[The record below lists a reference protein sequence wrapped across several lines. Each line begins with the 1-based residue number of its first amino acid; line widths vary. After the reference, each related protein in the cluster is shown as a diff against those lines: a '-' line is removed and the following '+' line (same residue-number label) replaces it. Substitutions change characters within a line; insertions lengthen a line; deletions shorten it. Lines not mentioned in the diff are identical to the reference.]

1 MLSDPDYYHLLGLT
15 PGASADDIRRAYR
28 ALAFKWHPDRNPD
41 PAASVQFT
49 RIHAAYTVLKDPVKR
64 AEYNYRRYTANPAYR
79 AKPVAIHTADVL
91 REARAL
97 YEKTHR
103 LDPFRI
109 DHDRLAFETG
119 LVITPHNITL
129 LLTKEADHSEV
140 ITFFNYLQPALRLL
154 PFEMALRLLK
164 ELEPLAA
171 RHNAFSEEF
180 ISLLRELRW
189 RHYWGKYKI
198 WAALGIAILFC
209 LLLYLAG
216 Q

>member
-1 MLSDPDYYHLLGLT
+1 MFSDPDYYQLLGLT

-28 ALAFKWHPDRNPD
+28 ALAFTWHPDKNPD
-41 PAASVQFT
+41 PAASVRFT
-49 RIHAAYTVLKDPVKR
+49 EIHAAYAVLKDPVKR

-79 AKPVAIHTADVL
+79 AKPAAIHTADVL

-129 LLTKEADHSEV
+129 LTRETDISEL
-140 ITFFNYLQPALRLL
+140 ITFFSYLQPAFRLL
-154 PFEMALRLLK
+154 PFEMALRLSK

-171 RHNAFSEEF
+171 RHNTFSEELV
-180 ISLLRELRW
+180 SLLRELRW
-189 RHYWGKYKI
+189 RHYWSRYKI
-198 WAALGIAILFC
+198 WAALGIAMLFC

-216 Q
+216 R